1 VTSNESRAQSSLAR
15 SISTSLGKVALVIVT
30 IQSIVVFGIN
40 YFDYHNLYL
49 AHVEL
54 ETQSLLDG
62 VKTGSGELHF
72 TLPHEASRY
81 NGKHQDAYG
90 FRVLDATGRVIA
102 AKGPAILEAVS
113 PWRRGSAVATDFWFM
128 KLDGSRPFYFAGG
141 RKLRVD
147 DHDVLIEIV
156 TLGDPAYTRWWLT
169 LSEAVEDV
177 WLPIAPLLI
186 LIPIMTTI
194 AVRRGLRPLVRAA
207 QQAQAIHV
215 GQPTQ
220 RLDLADMPR
229 ETVAF
234 ASAINGLIERVAN
247 LVQSQKIFIASAAH
261 ELRTPLAIMLL
272 ELEKINHPR
281 ARRLNADVTG
291 MTRSV
296 NRLLVLAGLEA
307 TQPPELVD
315 VDLGDLAKDTIDRL
329 QPLAD
334 AQGHKI
340 DLCLGGRKNC
350 EAIQSPSVRPCG
362 ISWKTQSNI
371 HPRVLRSAL
380 QSVRKLQSRSRIAG
394 QGLPSKSR
402 TNRLSRFEKVILQQK
417 ARDSASPLCGRR
429 LRYIAAPS
437 KSVVRPLAERCS
449 SCALL
454 KGAKPALRTFTKGG
468 RIGNRTHIAQGRAQ
482 HSAGDERRPH

>member
-1 VTSNESRAQSSLAR
+1 VTSNKSRAQPSLAR

-30 IQSIVVFGIN
+30 IQSIVVVGIN

-54 ETQSLLDG
+54 ETQALLEG
-62 VKTGSGELHF
+62 IKTESGQLHF
-72 TLPHEASRY
+72 TLPHGASRY

-102 AKGPAILEAVS
+102 ANGPALLEAVS
-113 PWRRGSAVATDFWFM
+113 PWRQGSAVATDFWFM

-156 TLGDPAYTRWWLT
+156 TLGDPGSTRWWLT

-207 QQAQAIHV
+207 QQAEAIHL
-215 GQPTQ
+215 GHPKQ

-234 ASAINGLIERVAN
+234 ASAINGLIERVGN

-261 ELRTPLAIMLL
+261 ELRTPLTIMLL
-272 ELEKINHPR
+272 ELEKIDHPR

-291 MTRSV
+291 MTSSV
-296 NRLLVLAGLEA
+296 NRLLVLARLEA
-307 TQPPELVD
+307 AQPPALVD
-315 VDLGDLAKDTIDRL
+315 VDLGELAKETIDRL
-329 QPLAD
+329 QSWAV

-340 DLCLGGRKNC
+340 ELCLGEPQKLRGDPV
-350 EAIQSPSVRPCG
+350 AIG
-362 ISWKTQSNI
+362 
-371 HPRVLRSAL
+371 
-380 QSVRKLQSRSRIAG
+380 
-394 QGLPSKSR
+394 
-402 TNRLSRFEKVILQQK
+402 E
-417 ARDSASPLCGRR
+417 
-429 LRYIAAPS
+429 
-437 KSVVRPLAERCS
+437 
-449 SCALL
+449 
-454 KGAKPALRTFTKGG
+454 ALRNLVENAVKHTPAGTSIRLTVGPETTVTVEDSGPGLAVEITDQLFEPFRKGNASAEGAGLGLAIIRQAVALHRGSIQVG
-468 RIGNRTHIAQGRAQ
+468 RSSLGGAMFKLRFA
-482 HSAGDERRPH
+482 